1 MDDDFEMQKELKQ
14 TTEVNIDGPVD
25 RRYQK
30 STREVQKPMVVKG
43 AVLIFNAN
51 ISSYLKISGL
61 KQHRFIILQT
71 LYEKSDLDPTI

>member
-1 MDDDFEMQKELKQ
+1 
-14 TTEVNIDGPVD
+14 
-25 RRYQK
+25 
-30 STREVQKPMVVKG
+30 MVVKG